1 MLSFMSEVT
10 RILSAIEQGDPHAA
24 EQLLPLVY
32 DELRTLAAQRM
43 AEERPDH
50 TMQPTALVHE
60 AYLRLVEGAQPHAGW
75 DSRGHFFAAAAEAM
89 RRILVDAARTRSAR
103 KRGGAW
109 KRIDLNSVDLAQ
121 RAAPDDLLELDDTL
135 DKLARQDPVASQ
147 IVKLRFFAGLSI
159 DQAAEMLE
167 LSRTTAYERWA
178 FARAWLYSE
187 LKAQPP
193 EATD

>member
-10 RILSAIEQGDPHAA
+10 RILSAIEQGDPRAA

-32 DELRTLAAQRM
+32 DELRKLAAQRM
-43 AEERPDH
+43 AEERADH
-50 TMQPTALVHE
+50 TLQPTALVHE
-60 AYLRLVEGAQPHAGW
+60 AYLRLVEGAQPRAGW

-89 RRILVDAARTRSAR
+89 RRILVDAARVRSAH

-121 RAAPDDLLELDDTL
+121 RAAPDDLVELDHML

-159 DQAAEMLE
+159 EQAAEMLA

-187 LKAQPP
+187 LKGQAP
-193 EATD
+193 EATA